1 MDSLVKSIWR
11 VGLGAVLLAAPWAG
25 AGAQTPSNC
34 GPIQD
39 AQGNITS
46 NPACPSATSNSSPP
60 PGSAAKRYPYPGET
74 PPQGTPPGAPSVP
87 GTGDAAPSAPVP
99 QEGPLQPGNQTGV
112 PGQPAAKRFP
122 YPGETD
128 GTTPVPGQPPLNDAG
143 SSGSSSSSGSSGSS
157 SSSSNSS
164 SGSSD
169 SSGGSSPS
177 GAGRAGG
184 GDPDTDPDA
193 AAAPRRNRHKLPA
206 VPRQSPSER
215 EEEDVK
221 IAGFYQNDGNFK
233 GAYDRAKD
241 AVSLDGDD
249 PAAQLALAESAR
261 HLGKLDEAEKAYRQ
275 CLELDPVP
283 KLRKKAEGALKEMT
297 GGG

>member
-1 MDSLVKSIWR
+1 M
-11 VGLGAVLLAAPWAG
+11 
-25 AGAQTPSNC
+25 
-34 GPIQD
+34 
-39 AQGNITS
+39 
-46 NPACPSATSNSSPP
+46 
-60 PGSAAKRYPYPGET
+60 
-74 PPQGTPPGAPSVP
+74 
-87 GTGDAAPSAPVP
+87 PV
-99 QEGPLQPGNQTGV
+99 E
-112 PGQPAAKRFP
+112 
-122 YPGETD
+122 
-128 GTTPVPGQPPLNDAG
+128 
-143 SSGSSSSSGSSGSS
+143 
-157 SSSSNSS
+157 
-164 SGSSD
+164 
-169 SSGGSSPS
+169 
-177 GAGRAGG
+177 

-221 IAGFYQNDGNFK
+221 VAGFYQNDGNFK

-283 KLRKKAEGALKEMT
+283 KVRKRAEQALKDMT

>member
-1 MDSLVKSIWR
+1 MDSLAKSVWR
-11 VGLGAVLLAAPWAG
+11 VGLAAGLLVAPWAG

-46 NPACPSATSNSSPP
+46 NPACPNASSSSPP
-60 PGSAAKRYPYPGET
+60 PASAAKRYPYPGEASPEAT
-74 PPQGTPPGAPSVP
+74 PPSAPPVPGA
-87 GTGDAAPSAPVP
+87 GDAAPGAP
-99 QEGPLQPGNQTGV
+99 QTGNQTGA

-128 GTTPVPGQPPLNDAG
+128 EATPNGTAPLPGQPPLNDAG
-143 SSGSSSSSGSSGSS
+143 SSGSSSSSS
-157 SSSSNSS
+157 SS

-169 SSGGSSPS
+169 SSGNSNSS

-193 AAAPRRNRHKLPA
+193 VAAPKRNRHKLPA

-221 IAGFYQNDGNFK
+221 IAGFYQNDGNFR

-283 KLRKKAEGALKEMT
+283 KVRKKAEGALKEMT